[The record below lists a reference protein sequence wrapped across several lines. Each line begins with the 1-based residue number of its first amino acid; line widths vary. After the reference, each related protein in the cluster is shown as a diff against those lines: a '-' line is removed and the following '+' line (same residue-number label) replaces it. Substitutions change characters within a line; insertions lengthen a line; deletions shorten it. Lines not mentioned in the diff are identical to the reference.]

1 MRISDWSSDVC
12 SSDLGILIRLEPA
25 ETVADH
31 EAAPD
36 FAAVIRPRAMRG
48 RAKKAYRRSRFA
60 RGDDRRPKIRF
71 RHSRGAVA
79 VRVNVG
85 RAIVGGERRQRPDD
99 IDEKFLLALGAGPH
113 VMIAMRKLPNFAGV
127 DFDGLCDFELDA
139 VGAAAETSLDRGQ
152 DDLVL
157 DRKSTRLNSSH

>member
-1 MRISDWSSDVC
+1 
-12 SSDLGILIRLEPA
+12 
-25 ETVADH
+25 
-31 EAAPD
+31 
-36 FAAVIRPRAMRG
+36 MRG

-127 DFDGLCDFELDA
+127 DFDRSEERR
-139 VGAAAETSLDRGQ
+139 VGKEGVSTCRNRWGQ
-152 DDLVL
+152 Y
-157 DRKSTRLNSSH
+157 

>member
-60 RGDDRRPKIRF
+60 RGDERRPKIRF

-79 VRVNVG
+79 RSEDR
-85 RAIVGGERRQRPDD
+85 RAGKECVSQWRSRW
-99 IDEKFLLALGAGPH
+99 
-113 VMIAMRKLPNFAGV
+113 LPYY
-127 DFDGLCDFELDA
+127 
-139 VGAAAETSLDRGQ
+139 
-152 DDLVL
+152 
-157 DRKSTRLNSSH
+157 